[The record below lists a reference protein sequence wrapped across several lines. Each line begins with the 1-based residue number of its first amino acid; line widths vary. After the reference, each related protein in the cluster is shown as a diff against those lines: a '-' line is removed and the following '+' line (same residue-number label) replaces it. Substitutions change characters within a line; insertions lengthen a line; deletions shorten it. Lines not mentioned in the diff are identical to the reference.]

1 MSEIKKKI
9 AVFVSGSGSN
19 LQAIIDSIESGKL
32 NCEIAFVI
40 ADRPCYALERAE
52 NHNVKSIMLDRKQ
65 FGEKLSDEIDM
76 ILSGNEKI
84 SYIVLAGYLSILSEK
99 FVKKWERKIINMHP
113 SLLPKFGGKGMYG
126 LKVHEAVLNAGEKE
140 SGCTV
145 HYVDSGIDTGEP
157 IMSMKVPVLE
167 GDTPEILQKR
177 VLEKE
182 HQLLVKGL
190 EKILGN

>member
-52 NHNVKSIMLDRKQ
+52 KHNIRSVMLDRKL

-76 ILSGNEKI
+76 ILSDAGEI
-84 SYIVLAGYLSILSEK
+84 SCIVLAGYLSIISEN
-99 FVKKWERKIINMHP
+99 FVKKWNRKIINMHP

-126 LKVHEAVLNAGEKE
+126 LKVHEAVLKAGEKE

-145 HYVDSGIDTGEP
+145 HYVDTGIDTREP

-182 HQLLVKGL
+182 HLLLVKGL
-190 EKILGN
+190 EKILEN

>member
-32 NCEIAFVI
+32 ICEIACVI

-52 NHNVKSIMLDRKQ
+52 NHNIKSVMLDRKL

-76 ILSGNEKI
+76 ILSSGEKI

-99 FVKKWERKIINMHP
+99 FVKKWEKKIINMHP

-126 LKVHEAVLNAGEKE
+126 LKVHEAVLKAGEKE

-182 HQLLVKGL
+182 HLLLVKGL
-190 EKILGN
+190 EKILED

>member
-52 NHNVKSIMLDRKQ
+52 KHNIRSVMLDRKL

-76 ILSGNEKI
+76 ILSDAGEI
-84 SYIVLAGYLSILSEK
+84 SCIVLAGYLSIISEN
-99 FVKKWERKIINMHP
+99 FVKKWNRKIINMHP

-126 LKVHEAVLNAGEKE
+126 LKVHEAVLKAGEKE

-145 HYVDSGIDTGEP
+145 HYVDTGIDTGEP
-157 IMSMKVPVLE
+157 IMSRKVPVLE

-190 EKILGN
+190 EKILKN

>member
-1 MSEIKKKI
+1 MCS
-9 AVFVSGSGSN
+9 SD
-19 LQAIIDSIESGKL
+19 L
-32 NCEIAFVI
+32 
-40 ADRPCYALERAE
+40 AE
-52 NHNVKSIMLDRKQ
+52 NHNVKSIMLDRKL

-126 LKVHEAVLNAGEKE
+126 LKVHEAVLKAGEKE

-182 HQLLVKGL
+182 HLLLVKGL
-190 EKILGN
+190 EKILED

>member
-1 MSEIKKKI
+1 
-9 AVFVSGSGSN
+9 
-19 LQAIIDSIESGKL
+19 
-32 NCEIAFVI
+32 
-40 ADRPCYALERAE
+40 
-52 NHNVKSIMLDRKQ
+52 MLDRKL

-99 FVKKWERKIINMHP
+99 FVKKWEKKIINMHP

-126 LKVHEAVLNAGEKE
+126 LKVHEAVLKAGEKE

-167 GDTPEILQKR
+167 GDTPETLQKR

-182 HQLLVKGL
+182 HLLLVKGL
-190 EKILGN
+190 EKILED

>member
-52 NHNVKSIMLDRKQ
+52 KHNIRSVMLDRKL

-76 ILSGNEKI
+76 ILSDAGEI
-84 SYIVLAGYLSILSEK
+84 SCIVLAGYLSIISEN
-99 FVKKWERKIINMHP
+99 FVKKWNRKIINMHP

-126 LKVHEAVLNAGEKE
+126 LKVHEAVLKAGEKE

-145 HYVDSGIDTGEP
+145 HYVDTGIDTGEP

-182 HQLLVKGL
+182 HLLLVKGL
-190 EKILGN
+190 EKILED

>member
-52 NHNVKSIMLDRKQ
+52 KHNIRSVMLDRKL

-76 ILSGNEKI
+76 ILSDAGEI
-84 SYIVLAGYLSILSEK
+84 SCIVLAGYLSIISEN
-99 FVKKWERKIINMHP
+99 FVKKWSRKIINMHP

-126 LKVHEAVLNAGEKE
+126 LKVHEAVLKAGEKV
-140 SGCTV
+140 SGC
-145 HYVDSGIDTGEP
+145 
-157 IMSMKVPVLE
+157 
-167 GDTPEILQKR
+167 
-177 VLEKE
+177 
-182 HQLLVKGL
+182 
-190 EKILGN
+190 

>member
-19 LQAIIDSIESGKL
+19 LQAIIDSIEAGKL

-52 NHNVKSIMLDRKQ
+52 KHNIRSVMLDRKL

-76 ILSGNEKI
+76 ILSDAGEI
-84 SYIVLAGYLSILSEK
+84 SCIVLAGYLSIISEN
-99 FVKKWERKIINMHP
+99 FVKKWNRKIINMHP

-126 LKVHEAVLNAGEKE
+126 LKVHEAVLKAGEKE

-145 HYVDSGIDTGEP
+145 HYVDTGIDTGES

-182 HQLLVKGL
+182 HLLLVKGL
-190 EKILGN
+190 EKILEG

>member
-52 NHNVKSIMLDRKQ
+52 KHNIRSVMLDRKL

-99 FVKKWERKIINMHP
+99 FVKKWEKKIINMHP

-126 LKVHEAVLNAGEKE
+126 LKVHEAVLKAGEKE

-167 GDTPEILQKR
+167 GDTPETLQKR

-182 HQLLVKGL
+182 HLLLVKGL

>member
-52 NHNVKSIMLDRKQ
+52 KHNIRSVMLDRKL

-126 LKVHEAVLNAGEKE
+126 LKVHEAVLKAGEKE

-167 GDTPEILQKR
+167 GDTPETLQKR

>member
-52 NHNVKSIMLDRKQ
+52 KHNIRSVMLDRKL

-76 ILSGNEKI
+76 ILSEAGEI
-84 SYIVLAGYLSILSEK
+84 SCIVLAGYLSIISEN
-99 FVKKWERKIINMHP
+99 FVKKWNRKIINVLP
-113 SLLPKFGGKGMYG
+113 SPPRCHTPTVASISATWPACMYR
-126 LKVHEAVLNAGEKE
+126 LTSTFA
-140 SGCTV
+140 T
-145 HYVDSGIDTGEP
+145 
-157 IMSMKVPVLE
+157 
-167 GDTPEILQKR
+167 
-177 VLEKE
+177 
-182 HQLLVKGL
+182 
-190 EKILGN
+190 